1 MNKIEEYWK
10 ILSNTNDWIKYS
22 DTKATILLTLYGVL
36 LTIVYANSEET
47 LGALTKSNWILF
59 FSILSGISS
68 LMSVLFSFLCI
79 NPRLKNENP
88 NSIIYFGH
96 IQSKFNSASDY
107 RKIANEI
114 IDDDAKYI
122 DEISEQVFTNSDI
135 AWKKFSNV
143 SWSIRFFFASII
155 FVVFSIAIYLIVG

>member
-36 LTIVYANSEET
+36 LTIVYTNAKET
-47 LGALTKSNWILF
+47 LDALTKSNWILF
-59 FSILSGISS
+59 FSILSGVCSIV
-68 LMSVLFSFLCI
+68 SVLFAFLCI

-107 RKIANEI
+107 RNLANEI
-114 IDDDAKYI
+114 INDDTKYI
-122 DEISEQVFTNSDI
+122 EEISEQVYTNSNI

-155 FVVFSIAIYLIVG
+155 FVVFSIAIYLTVG

>member
-22 DTKATILLTLYGVL
+22 DTKPTILLTLYGVL
-36 LTIVYANSEET
+36 LTIVYTNAKET
-47 LGALTKSNWILF
+47 LDALTKSNWILF
-59 FSILSGISS
+59 FSILSGVCSIV
-68 LMSVLFSFLCI
+68 SVLFAFLCI

-107 RKIANEI
+107 RNLANEI
-114 IDDDAKYI
+114 INDDTKYI
-122 DEISEQVFTNSDI
+122 EEISEHLDCKSTPWN
-135 AWKKFSNV
+135 
-143 SWSIRFFFASII
+143 
-155 FVVFSIAIYLIVG
+155 Y

>member
-1 MNKIEEYWK
+1 MNRIEEYWK
-10 ILSNTNDWIKYS
+10 VLSNTNEWIKYS

-36 LTIVYANSEET
+36 LTIIYTNAEET
-47 LGALTKSNWILF
+47 LNALTKSNWILV

-68 LMSVLFSFLCI
+68 IVSVVFSFLCI

-96 IQSKFNSASDY
+96 IQSKFNNASDY
-107 RKIANEI
+107 RNLANEI
-114 IDDDAKYI
+114 INDDSKYI
-122 DEISEQVFTNSDI
+122 EEISEQVFTNSNI

-155 FVVFSIAIYLIVG
+155 FVAFSIVIYLIVA